1 MSNFTVSTF
10 TKQDPA
16 HWSTAGRWHRFHQ
29 KQTRSF
35 WLCIFPMILH
45 IFWVLIL
52 ICFISS
58 AIVWVWGFFLRE
70 AVKPKHFQSIFHT
83 GVNYHKLYPITNR
96 LRRHSDRFHSYS
108 SFHPCSSQ
116 RPLSKQPLQA
126 VFFWKDSSCHYGA
139 AGLSAHYNTAAPLCI
154 SPRGWVPQPVRN
166 AGGFR

>member
-1 MSNFTVSTF
+1 MAQVPPEANQKFLALYFSYDSSHLLSSNTNLL
-10 TKQDPA
+10 
-16 HWSTAGRWHRFHQ
+16 RFFCN
-29 KQTRSF
+29 S
-35 WLCIFPMILH
+35 LSLG
-45 IFWVLIL
+45 L
-52 ICFISS
+52 
-58 AIVWVWGFFLRE
+58 FFLRE